1 MLARVQ
7 HAPTNRRRVW
17 CHSIT
22 KCCPSRSHLKGL
34 DDPYTMGQNVLP
46 THLWFGVGNHFFF
59 FFFFSS
65 KFMSAHSKFQTSPFN
80 FFFLCIWSM
89 SFILLFFIF
98 NNLQNYFRPTSQV
111 APRPSRLAFW
121 PNLGVK
127 QFNSELT

>member
-1 MLARVQ
+1 
-7 HAPTNRRRVW
+7 
-17 CHSIT
+17 
-22 KCCPSRSHLKGL
+22 
-34 DDPYTMGQNVLP
+34 VLP

-127 QFNSELT
+127 QFNSELTWFDSVKPIGQPMTHLPSLKPGLTFF